1 MILEEIEKKI
11 DFHVAEKKRR
21 LDEIEQQYGVGA
33 RIAAVLIV
41 SEENEIDFYNS
52 LKKLKIEHG

>member
-1 MILEEIEKKI
+1 MILEEIEKKL